1 MLINFDE
8 KKISNE
14 IVEFLTTEND
24 VYEEDIIDEA
34 FERIENW
41 CANQGLMTIVYEI
54 VVEKLT
60 EMNVEIKNVM

>member
-8 KKISNE
+8 EKISKE
-14 IVEFLTTEND
+14 IVEFLTTEDD

-41 CANQGLMTIVYEI
+41 FADQGLMTIVYEI

-60 EMNVEIKNVM
+60 EMNIEIKI

>member
-1 MLINFDE
+1 MINFDE
-8 KKISNE
+8 EKISKE
-14 IVEFLTTEND
+14 IVEFLTTEDD

-54 VVEKLT
+54 VVRKLT
-60 EMNVEIKNVM
+60 EMNVEVKNVM